1 MRDRTGPRPGSPD
14 RTSSKQARP
23 ECTTVFAPG
32 RCAAVYPRAKQ
43 MLDRALALLLIGLV
57 APLLALVI
65 AAMLVD
71 MLIVPRDR
79 GPLLYREQRIS
90 RGRLFELLK
99 LRTLR
104 RDVAGEPRLTER
116 DPPNLTWAGRRILKP
131 WYLDELP
138 QLWNVLRGDISLV
151 GPRPWPPALVE
162 RQVAEGHDYRNRV
175 AAGLTGPAQVTKGSG
190 RAFRDLDL
198 EYVDALE
205 RLRGLQI
212 VLRDL
217 GILRRTIGV
226 LARGEGLEY

>member
-1 MRDRTGPRPGSPD
+1 MKRAFDVVITSALLIVLSPL
-14 RTSSKQARP
+14 A
-23 ECTTVFAPG
+23 
-32 RCAAVYPRAKQ
+32 
-43 MLDRALALLLIGLV
+43 ALAL
-57 APLLALVI
+57 I
-65 AAMLVD
+65 AMAADMLVCA
-71 MLIVPRDR
+71 RDR
-79 GPLLYREQRIS
+79 GGFLYREERIS
-90 RGRLFELLK
+90 RGRTFELLK
-99 LRTLR
+99 FRTLR
-104 RDVAGEPRLTER
+104 ADVLANAAGHARLLEA
-116 DPPNLTWAGRRILKP
+116 DSPNLTWAGRRILKP

-226 LARGEGLEY
+226 LARGEGLE

>member
-1 MRDRTGPRPGSPD
+1 MKRAFDVVITSALLIVLSPL
-14 RTSSKQARP
+14 A
-23 ECTTVFAPG
+23 
-32 RCAAVYPRAKQ
+32 
-43 MLDRALALLLIGLV
+43 ALAL
-57 APLLALVI
+57 I
-65 AAMLVD
+65 AMAADMLVCA
-71 MLIVPRDR
+71 RDR
-79 GPLLYREQRIS
+79 GGFLYREERIS
-90 RGRLFELLK
+90 RGRTFELLK
-99 LRTLR
+99 FRTLR
-104 RDVAGEPRLTER
+104 ADVLANAAGHARLLEA
-116 DPPNLTWAGRRILKP
+116 DSPNLTWAGRRILKP